1 MSSTYQRPVVFD
13 EYMSMF
19 ILMGAMPNN
28 TSGGRS
34 GGVSPSPLTVY
45 RGGQN
50 EVYKQGKGKEYPSTT
65 GKFVGQGPK
74 RQPVNGF

>member
-19 ILMGAMPNN
+19 ILMGAMPKN
-28 TSGGRS
+28 TSGGAVWGS
-34 GGVSPSPLTVY
+34 LAVAITVY